1 MPKDLNTNLMSEK
14 TINIIKKFMVF
25 ESIDCGQLKSILNT
39 NPESDS
45 DEYHKRIA
53 KICQYDEGETVIH
66 EGEFDSWSFW
76 VVKGVFNVIQKGV
89 TIATFSTPGEIF
101 GEMSV
106 FEGIPRTASVVAK
119 TTGICLGMDMSII
132 ENLGDKKIESLIKEG
147 FYSVILNRLAT
158 TKEKIYADKKELE
171 LKFARLLEFENT
183 IKYKAKKK
191 T

>member
-14 TINIIKKFMVF
+14 IISIIKKFMVF
-25 ESIDCGQLKSILNT
+25 ESIDCGQLKTILNT
-39 NPESDS
+39 NPESDN

-132 ENLGDKKIESLIKEG
+132 ENLGDEKIESLIKEG
-147 FYSVILNRLAT
+147 FYSVILNRLAAS
-158 TKEKIYADKKELE
+158 KEKIYADKKELE
-171 LKFARLLEFENT
+171 LKFARLLEFENS